1 MINYSFF
8 EYIAGKSKKKRKS
21 TREPHLSENSRAAM
35 KRDKKDVVHG
45 MVVTSLEIKTRG
57 DVYGNM
63 KKIID
68 DAIFFS
74 PCMTENSLKCA
85 ARRHKQKM
93 SNNQPQQFEF

>member
-35 KRDKKDVVHG
+35 KRDKQDVVHG

-63 KKIID
+63 KNIIND
-68 DAIFFS
+68 DIS
-74 PCMTENSLKCA
+74 VSLWMTGDSLNCLG
-85 ARRHKQKM
+85 RRYKHKL
-93 SNNQPQQFEF
+93 SNNEPLDKE